1 MWAAHQLMG
10 KLDAVGLG
18 SDSVG
23 EQTQLIRGG
32 GGLAS
37 RLLSPRFV
45 GLGVSTYG
53 DG

>member
-1 MWAAHQLMG
+1 MSDCFEECHDTRAAHRLMG

-32 GGLAS
+32 G
-37 RLLSPRFV
+37 V
-45 GLGVSTYG
+45 
-53 DG
+53 